1 MRCNQGHP
9 EIHKSV
15 FDIVHNWTLIMQL
28 CLCVLRVL
36 PDQLL
41 AQMLVELTVMHRSAV
56 CTSGG
61 GPDQVPDAIAR
72 AASQETP
79 LASVTGRLEHGRF
92 STNSLVTT
100 L

>member
-1 MRCNQGHP
+1 MCASGPARPAAGTDAGGAHRDAQG
-9 EIHKSV
+9 
-15 FDIVHNWTLIMQL
+15 L
-28 CLCVLRVL
+28 
-36 PDQLL
+36 
-41 AQMLVELTVMHRSAV
+41 
-56 CTSGG
+56 SGG